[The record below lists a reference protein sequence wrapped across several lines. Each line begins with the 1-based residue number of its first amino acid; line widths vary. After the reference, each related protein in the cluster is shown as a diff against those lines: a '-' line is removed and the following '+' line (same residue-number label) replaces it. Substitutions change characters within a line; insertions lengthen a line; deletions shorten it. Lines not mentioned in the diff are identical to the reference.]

1 MKFPQDT
8 DNKRRYSGTAQDIGD
23 EHGDEYNKDI
33 TMSPISR
40 LMDDSDEQDMPD
52 EPGAFV
58 NGYDRRPTT
67 AESPSS
73 DEHESSPY
81 APDRAERERPPMR
94 ERPVATP
101 PSPSLNSD
109 EDFFEVGIRE
119 ARRERE
125 RRRPTNP
132 NPRPAVRATIP
143 TPRRMSAPP
152 TIRPAPSK
160 HEIEQDNPEDVYDT
174 FRQRYNPEDLISA
187 TKSGR
192 AAKRDPGDTR
202 GFSSRPQGEED
213 ERINPARVAIVG
225 GAAAFLVLLI
235 ILVVSMNHFR
245 TGRNF
250 YQAQADE
257 NAGYRSRYV
266 AARSE
271 NTALLDANSDLRSEN
286 ATLRA
291 QFEAQDTGL
300 AASNGN
306 NNNDASDTETP
317 LDQQDWP
324 RAHVVARGQTLT
336 VIARIHYG
344 TERVNRHPFTYT
356 EHIRLYNNMPNDNT
370 FEGRTINIPAPPG

>member
-8 DNKRRYSGTAQDIGD
+8 DNKRRYSATAQDIGD

-40 LMDDSDEQDMPD
+40 LMDDSDEQDRPD
-52 EPGAFV
+52 ESGAFV
-58 NGYDRRPTT
+58 DGYDRRSAKADT
-67 AESPSS
+67 SPIG
-73 DEHESSPY
+73 EPERSPY
-81 APDRAERERPPMR
+81 APDRAERERPPLR
-94 ERPVATP
+94 ERPAP
-101 PSPSLNSD
+101 PSPSLSSD

-119 ARRERE
+119 ARKERE

-143 TPRRMSAPP
+143 TPRRMAAPP
-152 TIRPAPSK
+152 AIRPTTSSN
-160 HEIEQDNPEDVYDT
+160 EIDPNNPDDVYDT

-192 AAKRDPGDTR
+192 AAKKDSGDTR
-202 GFSSRPQGEED
+202 GSASRPQAEED
-213 ERINPARVAIVG
+213 DRIDPTRVAIVG
-225 GAAAFLVLLI
+225 GAAAFLVLLV
-235 ILVVSMNHFR
+235 ILVVAMNHFR

-250 YQAQADE
+250 YQAQAEE
-257 NAGYRSRYV
+257 NAGYRSRYQI
-266 AARSE
+266 ARSE
-271 NTALLDANSDLRSEN
+271 NAMLEDDNLSLTIERDN
-286 ATLRA
+286 LRA
-291 QFEAQDTGL
+291 QLEVQDTGQ

-324 RAHVVARGQTLT
+324 RQHTVARGQSLT

-356 EHIRLYNNMPNDNT
+356 ELIRLYNNMPNENT
-370 FEGRTINIPAPPG
+370 FEGRTLNIPAPPAQ

>member
-40 LMDDSDEQDMPD
+40 LMDDSDEQDRPD
-52 EPGAFV
+52 EPGTFV
-58 NGYDRRPTT
+58 DGYDRRPTK
-67 AESPSS
+67 AEIPPAG
-73 DEHESSPY
+73 EVERSPY
-81 APDRAERERPPMR
+81 APDRSERERPPMR
-94 ERPVATP
+94 ERPAP
-101 PSPSLNSD
+101 PSPSLSSD

-119 ARRERE
+119 ARRERD

-152 TIRPAPSK
+152 PIRPTTSNNEVDPN
-160 HEIEQDNPEDVYDT
+160 NPDDVYDT

-192 AAKRDPGDTR
+192 AAKRDYGDTR
-202 GFSSRPQGEED
+202 GPASRAQAEED
-213 ERINPARVAIVG
+213 ERIDPTRVAVVG
-225 GAAAFLVLLI
+225 GAAAFLVILI
-235 ILVVSMNHFR
+235 ILVVAMNHFR

-250 YQAQADE
+250 YQAQAEE
-257 NAGYRSRYV
+257 NAGYRSRYNV
-266 AARSE
+266 LRTE
-271 NTALLDANSDLRSEN
+271 NTALSEANSELRTERNDLQ
-286 ATLRA
+286 ALLA
-291 QFEAQDTGL
+291 AQDTGQD
-300 AASNGN
+300 AYHGN

-324 RAHVVARGQTLT
+324 RQHTVARGQSLT
-336 VIARIHYG
+336 VIARLHYG
-344 TERVNRHPFTYT
+344 AERVNRHPFTYT
-356 EHIRLYNNMPNDNT
+356 EHIRLYNNMPNENT
-370 FEGRTINIPAPPG
+370 FEGRVINIPAPPAQ